1 MKRKYY
7 ILGVLAVLCLLI
19 TGYYAWTLYDAH
31 RKQVAE
37 WNEGAKA
44 AFEEAL
50 WMEVDKRAE
59 IPVYSYFSGEEGM
72 ITLNERIPDSVSVMT
87 IEGWKKFK
95 IDRNKYDDSLIK
107 ETRGRASLSTLFNK
121 YPLSVDSLTAH
132 WDSLL
137 YSKQIPAKGRIRYI
151 YTDLTLKNDTVY
163 SIANHRLSFDSLTV
177 NYLGFRCEHELV
189 GYVSFSYWLQN
200 LSWNSVKWLVFSW
213 IVFILLVIYYSPLE
227 RLFLSSLI
235 KEKIVEKKVHVADV
249 KIDKAK
255 TFLLPDGSMFDS
267 FSGILTKGD
276 VSKQLPPQSAVLLKL
291 FLRKENH
298 HLSPAEIEQELWP
311 GGGTTDQLHKAI
323 QRLRGELKNVSS
335 EVVIKNINGAYE
347 LKTPISSKILDEIR
361 TDKD

>member
-50 WMEVDKRAE
+50 WVEVNKRAE
-59 IPVYSYFSGEEGM
+59 VPFYSSSSGEHGM
-72 ITLNERIPDSVSVMT
+72 TTFKERIPDSVSVIT
-87 IEGWKKFK
+87 IEGRKKFK
-95 IDRNKYDDSLIK
+95 IDRNKYDNSLVK
-107 ETRGRASLSTLFNK
+107 ETRRRASLSALFNK

-137 YSKQIPAKGRIRYI
+137 YSKQISAKGRIRYI
-151 YTDLTLKNDTVY
+151 YTDLTLKNDTLY
-163 SIANHRLSFDSLTV
+163 SKTDHLLTFDSLTV

-189 GYVSFSYWLQN
+189 GYVSYPYWLLN
-200 LSWNSVKWLVFSW
+200 FSLGSGCWLVLSWIILILVVIFYNQMER
-213 IVFILLVIYYSPLE
+213 FLLNK
-227 RLFLSSLI
+227 LI
-235 KEKIVEKKVHVADV
+235 KEKIVEKEIHVADV
-249 KIDKAK
+249 RIDKAK
-255 TFLLPDGSMFDS
+255 MFLLPDGSMFDS
-267 FSGILTKGD
+267 FSGTLTKGG

-298 HLSPAEIEQELWP
+298 HLSTAEVEQELWA
-311 GGGTTDQLHKAI
+311 GRGTTDQLHKAI
-323 QRLRGELKNVSS
+323 QRLRSELKKVSS
-335 EVVIKNINGAYE
+335 DLVVKNVNGAYE
-347 LKTPISSKILDEIR
+347 LKSPISSKISDVIKTDE
-361 TDKD
+361 D